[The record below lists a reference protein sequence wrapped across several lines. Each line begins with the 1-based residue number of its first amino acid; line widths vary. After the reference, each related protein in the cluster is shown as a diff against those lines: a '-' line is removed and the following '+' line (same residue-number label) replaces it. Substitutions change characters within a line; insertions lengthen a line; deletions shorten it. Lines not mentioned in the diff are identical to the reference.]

1 MHNLHIIFKIL
12 LCISSTVLSFKKHT
26 HTNKTEKIPL
36 TCKSRQNF
44 HWKVNCAALKLF
56 QSFYAGVNRIN
67 DLHVQCY

>member
-12 LCISSTVLSFKKHT
+12 LCISSTVLSFNKHT
-26 HTNKTEKIPL
+26 QIKLKKFLSLANQDRIFTEKL
-36 TCKSRQNF
+36 T
-44 HWKVNCAALKLF
+44 ALKLF